1 MPSKIR
7 RKTVRRKYNKR
18 KLRGGTIDGIATRKR
33 RSEIDL
39 SRMFD
44 HETPSSLPPLAPIDI
59 YVSEIFK
66 GKPDST
72 ITAHDFRQL
81 PKIKGDIYNDKYSNK
96 DVIDAFSETS
106 NEYKT
111 ALSKSKTG
119 RVNDESKIFLDKEK
133 VKNILRILQEKEKK
147 NIE

>member
-1 MPSKIR
+1 MPYKIR

-39 SRMFD
+39 SRTFD

-66 GKPDST
+66 GKTGST

-81 PKIKGDIYNDKYSNK
+81 PKIKRDIYNDKYSNK
-96 DVIDAFSETS
+96 DVIDAFSKTS
-106 NEYKT
+106 NEYER
-111 ALSKSKTG
+111 ALSTSKTG

-133 VKNILRILQEKEKK
+133 VKNILRLLEKK
-147 NIE
+147 I

>member
-7 RKTVRRKYNKR
+7 RKTVRRCSNKR

-39 SRMFD
+39 SRTFD
-44 HETPSSLPPLAPIDI
+44 HETPSSLPPLVPIDI

-66 GKPDST
+66 GKTGST
-72 ITAHDFRQL
+72 ITANDFRQL
-81 PKIKGDIYNDKYSNK
+81 PKIKSDIYSEKYSNK
-96 DVIDAFSETS
+96 DVIDALRETS
-106 NEYKT
+106 IEYER
-111 ALSKSKTG
+111 ALSSSKTG

-133 VKNILRILQEKEKK
+133 VKNILKILEKKEKK
-147 NIE
+147 I